1 MEKNIK
7 SDMGAN
13 NQANHVG
20 EVKEEQKGKGLLHF
34 LTQDR
39 GNTNFKTLYEK
50 IPAHFYEYAGFAVV
64 MIMMGLLLVE
74 EVYRIFFDNPRIE
87 LYIKF
92 FYLVGAFGEI
102 FAVIFIGAVFY
113 GKEKQPLRQIIK
125 THLWDAAFVIMLIW
139 SVISALLAED
149 SSYAIKGTSY
159 RHDGLYTYLVYASM
173 YICAK
178 AVKSKKL
185 RVRMLRGM
193 GITVT
198 LLSLMSIP
206 QTSFELIKKWGKIGE
221 NIWKYGT
228 FSSIFYNTN
237 HFGYVLVIG
246 ILALAGLVIIEKKLL
261 LKIIWLVMFG
271 FNMWALII
279 NDTFGSYIAVMLGI
293 LFLSVIMLISDKE
306 RFKSVVAV
314 LTIFIAV
321 SVGMD
326 AYNHSLSANFGL
338 AYKESSEVTTNDGA
352 GSGRIGLWKQAVIYI
367 KEKPVFGFGP
377 EGLAERYYEDGFF
390 NDRPHNEY
398 LQHAVFLGIP
408 ALVFY
413 LTALI
418 SIFVCCIKRIRK
430 LSPSML
436 VAGGIVFAYCVSAF
450 FGNTMYYTTPYYFI
464 FLGMISSCHLEIGN
478 QSMECPNLNSQF
490 S

>member
-1 MEKNIK
+1 MICAGVNMMNNSK
-7 SDMGAN
+7 SDTQN
-13 NQANHVG
+13 DNHTPDIGNVNA
-20 EVKEEQKGKGLLHF
+20 EQKGKGLLKF

-39 GNTNFKTLYEK
+39 GNTNFRKLYEK
-50 IPAHFYEYAGFAVV
+50 IPSQFYEYAGFIIV
-64 MIMMGLLLVE
+64 MMMIGLLLVE
-74 EVYRIFFDNPRIE
+74 EVYRIFFDNPQVE
-87 LYIKF
+87 LYINF
-92 FYLVGAFGEI
+92 YYLVGAFGEI
-102 FAVIFIGAVFY
+102 FAVIFIGAAFY
-113 GKEKQPLRQIIK
+113 GREKQSLKQILR
-125 THLWDAAFVIMLIW
+125 THLWDMAFLLMLVW
-139 SVISALLAED
+139 SIISALLAED
-149 SSYAIKGTSY
+149 SYYAIKGTTY

-185 RVRMLRGM
+185 RVWLLRSM

-206 QTSFELIKKWGKIGE
+206 QTSFRLILKWGKIGE

-228 FSSIFYNTN
+228 YSSIFYNTN

-246 ILALAGLVIIEKKLL
+246 LMALAGLTVIERKTVRKF
-261 LKIIWLVMFG
+261 IWLVLFG

-279 NDTFGSYIAVMLGI
+279 NDTFGCYVAVMAGMI
-293 LFLSVIMLISDKE
+293 FLAVIMLVSDKE
-306 RFKSVVAV
+306 RYKSVIAV
-314 LTIFIAV
+314 MTVFIAV

-326 AYNHSLSANFGL
+326 TYNHSLSENFGL
-338 AYKESSEVTTNDGA
+338 AYKESSEVTANDAA
-352 GSGRIGLWKQAVIYI
+352 GSGRIGLWKQAVKYI
-367 KEKPVFGFGP
+367 QEKPVFGFGP

-398 LQHAVFLGIP
+398 LQHAAFLGIP

-418 SIFVCCIKRIRK
+418 SVFVCCIKGIRK
-430 LSPSML
+430 LSPCML
-436 VAGGIVFAYCVSAF
+436 AAGGIVFAYCVSAF

-464 FLGMISSCHLEIGN
+464 FLGMLSSCHLEQGN
-478 QSMECPNLNSQF
+478 S
-490 S
+490 